1 MHPGSAAQLFLK
13 RAEPQ
18 PSVDDCCGN
27 VAEHWIY
34 YAIIAHTRVLVY
46 FTSVY
51 VLQAIC
57 IALSPASFYSVFDSL
72 NNF

>member
-34 YAIIAHTRVLVY
+34 YAIIAHTRVLVLLMHM
-46 FTSVY
+46 TLH
-51 VLQAIC
+51 VLWKRE
-57 IALSPASFYSVFDSL
+57 VTVM
-72 NNF
+72 